1 MTARII
7 GIGAYAPEQ
16 VVTNQDL
23 TKFLDTNDA
32 WIRERTGIGAR
43 HVSTSEG
50 TSALA
55 TEAAKRAIADA
66 GISPEEIEIGDFFPG
81 SGVPECGGGCTGS
94 YRGETCGGV

>member
-32 WIRERTGIGAR
+32 WIRERTGIGY
-43 HVSTSEG
+43 
-50 TSALA
+50 
-55 TEAAKRAIADA
+55 K
-66 GISPEEIEIGDFFPG
+66 IEKQ
-81 SGVPECGGGCTGS
+81 
-94 YRGETCGGV
+94 

>member
-32 WIRERTGIGAR
+32 WIRERTGYWSQTCLDERGNLGVGDRGGEAR
-43 HVSTSEG
+43 DRGRGHFS
-50 TSALA
+50 
-55 TEAAKRAIADA
+55 R
-66 GISPEEIEIGDFFPG
+66 GD
-81 SGVPECGGGCTGS
+81 
-94 YRGETCGGV
+94 